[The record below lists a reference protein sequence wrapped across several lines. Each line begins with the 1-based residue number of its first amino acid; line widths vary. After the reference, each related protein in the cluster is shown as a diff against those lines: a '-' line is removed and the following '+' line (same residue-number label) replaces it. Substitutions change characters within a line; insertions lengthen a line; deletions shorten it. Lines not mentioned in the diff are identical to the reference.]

1 MRKIFIVLFW
11 LGRFAVAQDWPLI
24 RTDTLFGSLESGIQ
38 LGARVSVQRAGT
50 EIDYG
55 YNYSVGQYLGMNYMS
70 GRWLGSD
77 ASRPSWTGVSEGI
90 TINSA
95 SVEIGFPSSS
105 FLGNWVVG
113 LSGYVWGYE
122 VIYYEPQPPVIATG
136 LQTNFAPGRTNLLF
150 GFKLFE
156 DGNPDI
162 AYYGWVEL
170 LRDQGDAVSQFRFGR
185 HAVDYL
191 PNRGIRAGR
200 EPERPSLVSVVT
212 PETTTLSWDPFY
224 VAHGFVLERSESLT
238 PPVNWEPVEIPIG
251 ATNVVILNARA
262 SSALYR
268 LARP

>member
-1 MRKIFIVLFW
+1 MV
-11 LGRFAVAQDWPLI
+11 FAQEWPMF
-24 RTDTLFGSLESGIQ
+24 RTNTLFQTLDVGIQ
-38 LGARVSVQRAGT
+38 IGAEVSSRNSGAET
-50 EIDYG
+50 FFR
-55 YNYSVGQYLGMNYMS
+55 NTFSVSQYLGMDYLS
-70 GRWLGSD
+70 GRWLGNNVSIP
-77 ASRPSWTGVSEGI
+77 AGTGVSEGSS
-90 TINSA
+90 INGA
-95 SVEIGFPSSS
+95 SVEVGSPSSS

-122 VIYYEPQPPVIATG
+122 VIYHEPQPPVIATT

-251 ATNVVILNARA
+251 ATNVVIPNARA